1 MAAPEPPVVDAGVI
15 FQYAKPEELDQVVP
29 ILTEN
34 FTEIT
39 ENQVRNIVL
48 AEGAKILLAFRDA
61 EEGPQ
66 ILAVACYRV
75 HTEDDFVELM
85 LFCSTPHMQGHGRR
99 LFQHLK
105 EICALTEESHYIHL
119 FTTPEAVGFWT
130 KLGCRPGPGDQPAQ
144 IIAARMKTFGDC
156 EHLLFD
162 LTAEFETPTTALM
175 RKAIFQGDQVSVR
188 HGVATRRPS
197 WRAAWVVE
205 TSDKKIKVKYID
217 SKQTELVPYASKR
230 LLTDALHEA
239 AIADDLPAFPA
250 GTMEMMKPRE
260 PKKKA
265 QQRETDPR
273 AGALVRERPVRGQA
287 AAAAQK
293 PAPKKRPTG
302 VSAPKPSPKRTHRRT
317 KKAAQKRP
325 AEAEGVGQDGEAEE
339 AAEDAQPVRQK
350 KGGKRASAPSQP
362 AALPAAKKRRAAAEP
377 AEERPLAAPVPE
389 MSDAEIAAE
398 LAAQEASGVASMR
411 TTTYVTQSGRV
422 SKPPPMKG
430 ALPFDI

>member
-1 MAAPEPPVVDAGVI
+1 
-15 FQYAKPEELDQVVP
+15 
-29 ILTEN
+29 
-34 FTEIT
+34 
-39 ENQVRNIVL
+39 
-48 AEGAKILLAFRDA
+48 
-61 EEGPQ
+61 
-66 ILAVACYRV
+66 
-75 HTEDDFVELM
+75 
-85 LFCSTPHMQGHGRR
+85 
-99 LFQHLK
+99 
-105 EICALTEESHYIHL
+105 
-119 FTTPEAVGFWT
+119 
-130 KLGCRPGPGDQPAQ
+130 
-144 IIAARMKTFGDC
+144 
-156 EHLLFD
+156 
-162 LTAEFETPTTALM
+162 
-175 RKAIFQGDQVSVR
+175 
-188 HGVATRRPS
+188 
-197 WRAAWVVE
+197 
-205 TSDKKIKVKYID
+205 
-217 SKQTELVPYASKR
+217 
-230 LLTDALHEA
+230 
-239 AIADDLPAFPA
+239 
-250 GTMEMMKPRE
+250 MMKPRE

-339 AAEDAQPVRQK
+339 AAEEVQPVRQK